1 MTSRRWRSSRTAHS
15 GIRGDLHLFA
25 DEDIPY
31 YRDINDHVSRVV
43 EQLDRARELI
53 NNARDIH
60 IALATNRQNEVTKQ
74 LTIVATI
81 FLPLTFVTGFY
92 GQTSAFLLAT

>member
-1 MTSRRWRSSRTAHS
+1 MPI
-15 GIRGDLHLFA
+15 IRGDLHLFA

-43 EQLDRARELI
+43 EQLDRTRELI

-60 IALATNRQNEVTKQ
+60 IALATNRQNEVTVRPREHIN
-74 LTIVATI
+74 LTGDA
-81 FLPLTFVTGFY
+81 FRPLRRA
-92 GQTSAFLLAT
+92 SDR

>member
-1 MTSRRWRSSRTAHS
+1 M
-15 GIRGDLHLFA
+15 
-25 DEDIPY
+25 
-31 YRDINDHVSRVV
+31 
-43 EQLDRARELI
+43 I

-92 GQTSAFLLAT
+92 GQNFGFLVNHVTSAESFWWLGVGSEVVAIAALLGYFRFKHWF